1 MDTFHETARAQ
12 LSDSGEDSKDQEAFA
27 ETRSAIARFD
37 ASQYA
42 FFGKEVTQE
51 VELGGLEEED
61 DTGQLGMLD
70 DDEYGLASVCDRDE
84 IEQSEALSEADDMLS
99 SSFMKMN
106 RISRETSL
114 PGSFGDSELET
125 RKYTSAPEWLRDGEV
140 SNWLDPQILDTEIDK
155 EGSKWWQT
163 QQRSP
168 LQATEPKPLYRHSSY
183 PPPGWSG
190 DQSFPPPSFSS
201 YPQPSSHVLQN
212 QPRHRSTPGQV
223 SQVPLSCP
231 PHMSHF
237 PGPQPHLGGILP
249 SMMPYGGG
257 VSQFNT
263 SAHVIGA
270 RPQQGLWL
278 NQSNIRPG
286 GPSGMM
292 PNMMHQQ
299 MPQALL
305 QQQRFQVMQ
314 AGVPHFS
321 PMQTQQVFNSHP
333 SPSMI
338 HKFGETHLAV
348 DFRDPR
354 NSKSQQRGRQN
365 QRTYQHSPDT
375 NSSQSSRINSGW
387 PQFRSKYMSAE
398 EIESIVR
405 MQLAATHSN
414 DPYVDDY
421 YHQAVQAKK
430 SASSRGKNQFAPSY
444 LRDLPSRTKAAAEPH
459 AYLQVDALGRVP
471 FSSIRRPRPLL
482 EVDTPSTPNA
492 SGDNISEP
500 KLSERPLE
508 QEPMLAARIVIEDGL
523 CLLLD
528 VDDIDRL
535 LQVSQ
540 PQDGGT
546 QLKRRRQILL
556 EGLATSLQLVD
567 PLGSDKGGHSIGLAP
582 KDDFVFLRLV
592 SLPKGRKLLSKYLQL
607 LTPGNELARIVS
619 MAVFR
624 HLRFLFG
631 GLPSDSSPSAT
642 TTSLARTVA
651 VCVSTMDLSSLS
663 ACIAAVVCSSEQP
676 PLRPLGSSAGDGASV
691 ILKSVLERA
700 TELLTDPRAPQSR
713 SNRNLWQASFDA
725 FFGVLT
731 KYCTNKYDSITQ
743 SLILTSGN
751 ATTISSAAAVAMSK
765 EMPVELLRASLP
777 HTNEQQRRLLLD
789 FAQRSVPI
797 GAFNSQS
804 ASGGHVST
812 ASVPG

>member
-1 MDTFHETARAQ
+1 MDSFHETAHAQ
-12 LSDSGEDSKDQEAFA
+12 LSDSAEDSKDLDTFEQ
-27 ETRSAIARFD
+27 TRSAIARFD

-51 VELGGLEEED
+51 VELGGLEED
-61 DTGQLGMLD
+61 DTGQLGVLD
-70 DDEYGLASVCDRDE
+70 DDGLSSVCDRDE
-84 IEQSEALSEADDMLS
+84 IEQSEVLSEVDDMSELS
-99 SSFMKMN
+99 SSFTKMN
-106 RISRETSL
+106 RVSGETSL
-114 PGSFGDSELET
+114 PGSFGDLGPEN
-125 RKYTSAPEWLRDGEV
+125 RKYTSAPEWLREAEI
-140 SNWLDPQILDTEIDK
+140 SNWLDPQILDAEIDK
-155 EGSKWWQT
+155 EGNKWWQP
-163 QQRSP
+163 QPLSP
-168 LQATEPKPLYRHSSY
+168 TPEPKPLYRHSSY
-183 PPPGWSG
+183 PPPAWSG
-190 DQSFPPPSFSS
+190 DPTFPPSFSS
-201 YPQPSSHVLQN
+201 YPPPRSHALQN
-212 QPRHRSTPGQV
+212 QIRHRSSPGQA
-223 SQVPLSCP
+223 SQVSLSGS
-231 PHMSHF
+231 PHISHF

-249 SMMPYGGG
+249 SMMPFGGG

-270 RPQQGLWL
+270 RPPQGLWL
-278 NQSNIRPG
+278 NQPNMRPG
-286 GPSGMM
+286 GPSGMI

-305 QQQRFQVMQ
+305 QQQRFQAMQ
-314 AGVPHFS
+314 GVPHF
-321 PMQTQQVFNSHP
+321 PAMQTQVFNSHP
-333 SPSMI
+333 SSPSMM
-338 HKFGETHLAV
+338 HKFGETLLPG

-354 NSKSQQRGRQN
+354 SSKSQQRGRQN
-365 QRTYQHSPDT
+365 QRNYQQNSET
-375 NSSQSSRINSGW
+375 NSQSSRINSGW
-387 PQFRSKYMSAE
+387 PQFRSKYMTAE
-398 EIESIVR
+398 EIETIVR

-430 SASSRGKNQFAPSY
+430 SVNSRGKSQFAPSY
-444 LRDLPSRTKAAAEPH
+444 LRDLPSRTKPAAEPH

-508 QEPMLAARIVIEDGL
+508 QEPMLAARIVIEDEL

-528 VDDIDRL
+528 VDDIDRI
-535 LQVSQ
+535 LQVSP
-540 PQDGGT
+540 PQDGGA

-556 EGLATSLQLVD
+556 EGLAASLQLVD
-567 PLGSDKGGHSIGLAP
+567 PLGSDKSGHSIGLAP

-631 GLPSDSSPSAT
+631 GLTSDSGASTT

-651 VCVSTMDLSSLS
+651 ACVGTMDLSSLS
-663 ACIAAVVCSSEQP
+663 ACLAAVVCSSEQP

-700 TELLTDPRAPQSR
+700 TELLTDPRAPPQAR
-713 SNRNLWQASFDA
+713 PNRNLWQASFDA

-751 ATTISSAAAVAMSK
+751 TAAISSAAAIAMSK

-777 HTNEQQRRLLLD
+777 HTNEQQRKLLLD

-804 ASGGHVST
+804 GGGGHVST